1 MMKRRFLFLLLML
14 ATMSATMSAYDFEVD
29 GIYYKINKDSVSVSV
44 TSKNSSNSGAYIGHV
59 SVPAEVIYNDMVY
72 PVTMIGGSAFNKC
85 SAMTGI
91 DLPNTIKEIGQLSFM
106 GCSALSHIN
115 IPDSVTFI
123 GSQAFQNCRSL
134 TELYIPASV
143 QNIEYEAFSDCYGLT
158 SIVVDE
164 NNSYY
169 DSRENCNAIIG
180 KNRSELL
187 AACVNTV
194 IPNSVKRLAGDVF
207 NGFTWLTHVDLPDSL
222 EYIGGY
228 AFYGCTG
235 LTSIVLPNKVTTID
249 DCAFASC
256 SRLSEVVLPESLM
269 KLGGCAFMDDT
280 CLTSLHIPANVTEV
294 GHYLLARTYNVKSIT
309 VDPANTHY
317 DSRDNCNAI
326 IDSHYNWLVVGCNYS
341 TIPEGVRSI
350 DMGAFSDCDKI
361 TEIQLPSTLHT
372 IGYGAFEKCTSL
384 TSIHVPEGVV
394 QIDME
399 AFRDCSTLKTVS
411 LPSTLNKTGL
421 DHIGTYCFY
430 GCDSLRDVICYAV
443 KPPQIGPFPYGCFV
457 TATLQNGTLYV
468 PAESIELYKTASIWR
483 SFKNI
488 AAIGDINGDGNIS
501 ISDVTGLIDQ
511 LLSGG
516 DLPAWMDANGDG
528 HVSIKDITDLIDR
541 LLAGGL

>member
-1 MMKRRFLFLLLML
+1 MKKRFLLTLLMIAL
-14 ATMSATMSAYDFEVD
+14 SVTGLSAYDFEVD
-29 GIYYKINKDSVSVSV
+29 AIYYKINKDSVSVSV

-72 PVTMIGGSAFNKC
+72 PVTRIDGSAFEKC
-85 SAMTGI
+85 SAMTDI
-91 DLPNTIKEIGQLSFM
+91 DLPNTIKEIGGQAFQ
-106 GCSALSHIN
+106 GCSALTHID

-123 GSQAFQNCRSL
+123 GGQAFQGCRSL
-134 TELYIPASV
+134 TEIFIPASV
-143 QNIEYEAFSDCYGLT
+143 QTIESQTFKYCYGLT

-164 NNSYY
+164 NNISY

-194 IPNSVKRLAGDVF
+194 IPNSVKRLARNVF
-207 NGFTWLTHVDLPDSL
+207 NGFTWLTHVDFPDSL
-222 EYIGGY
+222 EYIGEY

-235 LTSIVLPNKVTTID
+235 LTSIDLPNKVTTIA

-256 SRLSEVVLPESLM
+256 SRLSEVVLPESLE
-269 KLGGCAFMDDT
+269 KLGGCVFMDDT

-294 GHYLLARTYNVKSIT
+294 GHYLLARTYNVNSIT

-341 TIPEGVRSI
+341 TIPEGVRYI

-361 TEIQLPSTLHT
+361 TEIQLPSTLHS
-372 IGYGAFEKCTSL
+372 IGYGAFKKCASI

-399 AFRDCSTLKTVS
+399 AFRDCSTLTTIS
-411 LPSTLNKTGL
+411 LPSTLNETGL

-430 GCDSLRDVICYAV
+430 GCDSLRAVICYAV
-443 KPPQIGPFPYGCFV
+443 KPPQIGPFLFGCFES
-457 TATLQNGTLYV
+457 ATLQNGTLYV

-501 ISDVTGLIDQ
+501 ISDVTGLVDQ

>member
-1 MMKRRFLFLLLML
+1 MKRRFLFLLLML

-44 TSKNSSNSGAYIGHV
+44 TNKNSSNSGAYIGHV
-59 SVPAEVIYNDMVY
+59 SVPAEVIYNNMIY
-72 PVTMIGGSAFNKC
+72 PVTMIDGSAFEKC

-91 DLPNTIKEIGQLSFM
+91 DLPNTIKEIGRYSFM
-106 GCSALSHIN
+106 GCSALSHID

-123 GSQAFQNCRSL
+123 GTRAFQGCRSL

-143 QNIEYEAFSDCYGLT
+143 QNIEYEAFIHCYGIT

-180 KNRSELL
+180 KNRSVLL

-194 IPNSVKRLAGDVF
+194 IPNSVKRLASDVF

-235 LTSIVLPNKVTTID
+235 LTNIDFPSTVTTISD
-249 DCAFASC
+249 AAFAGC
-256 SRLSEVVLPESLM
+256 TGLTEVVLPESLQS
-269 KLGGCAFMDDT
+269 LGGCVFMD
-280 CLTSLHIPANVTEV
+280 CPELTSLFIPANVTYI
-294 GHYLLARTYNVKSIT
+294 GGSLLARDPKITSIV
-309 VDPANTHY
+309 VDPRNTKY
-317 DSRDNCNAI
+317 NSRDNCNAI
-326 IDSHYNWLVVGCNYS
+326 IESSNEWLIEGCNYS
-341 TIPEGVRSI
+341 TVPEGVRRI
-350 DMGAFSDCDKI
+350 DSGAFAYCDKI

-372 IGYGAFEKCTSL
+372 IGDGAFMKCTSL
-384 TSIHVPEGVV
+384 TSIHVPEGVT
-394 QIDME
+394 QIDPD
-399 AFRDCSTLKTVS
+399 AFRDCSTLTTIS

-430 GCDSLRDVICYAV
+430 GCDSLRAVICYAV
-443 KPPQIGPFPYGCFV
+443 KPPQIGPFLFGCFES
-457 TATLQNGTLYV
+457 ATLQNGTLYV
-468 PAESIELYKTASIWR
+468 PVESIELYKTASIWR

-501 ISDVTGLIDQ
+501 ISDVTGLVDQ

-516 DLPAWMDANGDG
+516 ELPAWMDVNGDG
-528 HVSIKDITDLIDR
+528 NVSIGDVTALIDM